1 MAALTGRLQQ
11 WDGRQPDLRAWSDA
25 ELLDGLRQLGI
36 ATDQRLFTALVAD
49 KSQTDQE
56 EDWLQESAVT
66 DENLQVFV
74 WLSVRELWQRWQ
86 LPSWPLD
93 RLGRMLAYLIDA
105 EFAAEYADQLHAP
118 TANEVFAALEAWLA
132 KQPDARAAVDGLVE
146 QLGMPPQAWP
156 GKLLDAMAEWTE
168 VGHVSLAL
176 RGGGFLTRV
185 LGHGDAHIFLAAAL
199 VSARMLDRAVA
210 AALEV
215 PMRICA
221 TALTSSAAPC
231 VLPRAIPFWPSF
243 GWRARSKTTARARTS
258 ALSPQRRCTTIWR
271 RGAPRVAMKS
281 RRCQTR
287 RRLQRVRR
295 PPKVPTT
302 RGWLVPVRALV
313 RVAPRPDAAVPP

>member
-1 MAALTGRLQQ
+1 MAALTGRLQH

-36 ATDQRLFTALVAD
+36 ATDQPLFTALVAD

-56 EDWLQESAVT
+56 EDWLQESGVT

-86 LPSWPLD
+86 LPYWPLD

-118 TANEVFAALEAWLA
+118 TANEVFAALESWLEQ
-132 KQPDARAAVDGLVE
+132 QPDARAAVDGLVE

-168 VGHVSLAL
+168 VGHLSLAL
-176 RGGGFLTRV
+176 RGGAFLTRV

-215 PMRICA
+215 PMDADLRHGFDELCGHLCLA
-221 TALTSSAAPC
+221 AGDPVLADFWLARAQQNDGAHASERTFAAETVHNYLASWRAAGRDEAAP
-231 VLPRAIPFWPSF
+231 VPDTQKAA
-243 GWRARSKTTARARTS
+243 ARQAAAQS
-258 ALSPQRRCTTIWR
+258 AYYAWMAFAGE
-271 RGAPRVAMKS
+271 GAGPGGVA
-281 RRCQTR
+281 
-287 RRLQRVRR
+287 L
-295 PPKVPTT
+295 
-302 RGWLVPVRALV
+302 
-313 RVAPRPDAAVPP
+313 

>member
-1 MAALTGRLQQ
+1 MAALTGRLRQ

-36 ATDQRLFTALVAD
+36 VTDQRLFTALVAD

-56 EDWLQESAVT
+56 EDWLQESGVT

-118 TANEVFAALEAWLA
+118 TAHEVFAALEGWLA
-132 KQPDARAAVDGLVE
+132 QQPDARAAVDGLVE

-168 VGHVSLAL
+168 VGNLSLAL

-215 PMRICA
+215 PMDADLRHGFDELCGH
-221 TALTSSAAPC
+221 LCLAAGDP
-231 VLPRAIPFWPSF
+231 VLADFWLARAQQNDGTRANERTFAAETVDNYLAS
-243 GWRARSKTTARARTS
+243 WRAAGRDE
-258 ALSPQRRCTTIWR
+258 
-271 RGAPRVAMKS
+271 
-281 RRCQTR
+281 
-287 RRLQRVRR
+287 
-295 PPKVPTT
+295 
-302 RGWLVPVRALV
+302 
-313 RVAPRPDAAVPP
+313 VAPVPDTQKAAARQAAAQSAYYAWMAFAGEGAGPGGVAP